1 MVGYGIEASDLDI
14 SFGRFRLLPA
24 RRLLL
29 EGDKPVRIGSRAL
42 DLLIALAERPC
53 ELISKAELIAKVW
66 PDTFVGETNLR
77 VHIRSLR
84 RTLGDGQAGNR
95 YISNATGRGYSFVAP
110 VSASA
115 RPRGPT
121 VPQAVTEP
129 LSTVTL
135 PLRSSIGRDELI
147 GKVLAQLPDQGLSTF
162 VGPGGIGKTSVSVAI
177 TERLSE
183 DRKNSVC
190 CIDLA
195 AASGPRLSPATL
207 AAAPGLEHPA
217 GDPSASLFF
226 FFRNMRMLLVLDNCI
241 IEALNLACKFAGARQ
256 RRKQDAFKK
265 LKRHVANVA

>member
-29 EGDKPVRIGSRAL
+29 DGDKPVRIGSRAL

-53 ELISKAELIAKVW
+53 ELISKAELISKVW

-115 RPRGPT
+115 RPRGLT

-129 LSTVTL
+129 LSTVTS

-162 VGPGGIGKTSVSVAI
+162 VGHGGS
-177 TERLSE
+177 
-183 DRKNSVC
+183 
-190 CIDLA
+190 
-195 AASGPRLSPATL
+195 
-207 AAAPGLEHPA
+207 
-217 GDPSASLFF
+217 
-226 FFRNMRMLLVLDNCI
+226 NMRMLLVLDNCEHI
-241 IEALNLACKFAGARQ
+241 IEALNLACKIAGARQ